1 MLIEDIKAQIE
12 LASEAVGEFVLRA
25 PANVMDLI
33 AEVEQAQRRYATLR
47 DQYTTLQYQ
56 VDDLE
61 KEREKMLG
69 PDPDLLKKLYCSL
82 CLAPSGYRIPSGN
95 ALWLNALTD
104 EEWNTLW
111 TEIIP
116 PVLKEASQRE
126 VKPIWPYCKKR
137 L

>member
-82 CLAPSGYRIPSGN
+82 GN

-126 VKPIWPYCKKR
+126 VKPIWPCCKKR